1 MSDEMKGKETMIS
14 DEIKNQET
22 TMPEEI
28 KNQETTMSD
37 EIKDKDITVAEEI
50 KNKGITM
57 ADEMKGK
64 ETTMSDEMKD
74 NETAMSDGIKVG
86 ETTMSDGIKDKEI
99 TMFDEIKDKEIT
111 MFDGI
116 EDKETTTS
124 DEIKDK
130 ETTLSDETKAN
141 QNAWDRMI
149 SDEVKNKETT
159 MSDEIK
165 DKETT
170 LSDET
175 KDKETTMSD
184 EIKDKG
190 RNRTIIEFNQIAWN
204 KMFELLK
211 NYKRR
216 EGNCRVSCN
225 HVEDGKNLGKWL
237 ITQRVQNKKGDIDGC
252 RRILLEHIGV
262 VWDVHSEQWESSY
275 RNLAKFHQREG
286 HSDVPGSHIEDGMK
300 LGEWLIRQRNQK
312 RKRKIDKVLEQ
323 WESSYRNLA
332 KFHQREGHS
341 DVPGSHIEDGMKLG
355 EWLIRQRNQ
364 KRKRKIDKVLEQRL
378 EDVGVV
384 WNVLSE
390 QWESHYRLLLE
401 FRQRE
406 GHSNVPSRHIEDG
419 RTLGRWLNHQ
429 RQQKKKGKLD
439 ESIIKRLEDAEVI
452 WDVLSEQWESNYRIL
467 LKFRQR
473 KGHSNAPATHIEDD
487 TKLGAWLNNQRNQKK
502 KGKLDGSL
510 VKRLEDTGVV
520 WDVISDQWESNYR
533 LLVNFQQREGHSN
546 VPATHIEND
555 MKLGQW
561 LNSQRRQKRKGKID
575 LGIKKRLDD
584 IGVVW
589 DVLSEQWENNFHL
602 LLRFQLR
609 EGHSNVP
616 RSHIEEGIKLGEWL
630 KAQRQQKKKEK
641 INKGHERRLEDVGV
655 VWETHLENRVDD
667 CCLLIKF

>member
-1 MSDEMKGKETMIS
+1 MF
-14 DEIKNQET
+14 DEIKDKEI
-22 TMPEEI
+22 TMFDRI
-28 KNQETTMSD
+28 KDKETTMSD
-37 EIKDKDITVAEEI
+37 EIK
-50 KNKGITM
+50 NK
-57 ADEMKGK
+57 
-64 ETTMSDEMKD
+64 
-74 NETAMSDGIKVG
+74 

-99 TMFDEIKDKEIT
+99 TMFDEITDKEIT

-130 ETTLSDETKAN
+130 GTTLSDETKAN

-149 SDEVKNKETT
+149 SDEIKNKETT

-175 KDKETTMSD
+175 KDKETTMSN

-262 VWDVHSEQWESSY
+262 VWDVHS
-275 RNLAKFHQREG
+275 
-286 HSDVPGSHIEDGMK
+286 
-300 LGEWLIRQRNQK
+300 
-312 RKRKIDKVLEQ
+312 EQ

-655 VWETHLENRVDD
+655 VWETHLENRDD
-667 CCLLIKF
+667 NCCLLIKF